1 MDRNTLLAI
10 ALSLLVLTAYQAY
23 QATYYPPPPPTD
35 AADSGAPSDTRGESG
50 TPSADAWPGDE
61 RVAATPESITRI
73 SKSERPAAAPIDV
86 ATEEAAPWS
95 GGLESDLF
103 RVKLD
108 NRGGGITSW
117 RLLDPLYTVDS
128 KGKSDPIEL
137 VTKLDDSA
145 VVLTNSLQ
153 GLGIGDLKKALW
165 SVESSE
171 GERVVFSIARGG
183 VEVRKTFVFDP
194 ESYVFDYEVEIRNTT
209 DRELQT
215 DIDVEWPAAMVE
227 GNDFREQSLSVLVN
241 DEVETEMVPSVG
253 SGGFFSFGSSDEGP
267 TTHVGLIE
275 WAGVS
280 NRYFFA
286 GLIPNEGSPSVA
298 SVTFLPVIE
307 GKVAT
312 SRFAYEG
319 VEIKP
324 GQIESRNFRAYIGP
338 KVPETLGEVAPS
350 LVRSID
356 FGYSWLEPLTRF
368 FHWFLTLLYG
378 FIPNYGVA
386 IIILTVLVRVVTLP
400 IMQKQMKSM
409 ERMRELQPRLKEIQ
423 EKFKEDRQ
431 KQSEQQMKL
440 YKEEG
445 VNPLGGCLPMLLQF
459 PVFIG
464 LFYALQSTIALRHA
478 PFMLWMTDLSAPE
491 ELFTVPGLDFPIR
504 LLPIIMGGSM
514 LIQQRMTPMTGMDPV
529 QARMMTTVMPLMM
542 TVLFYQFP
550 SGLVLYWMISNF
562 LGIGHQLWVRK
573 SREQE
578 AGK

>member
-10 ALSLLVLTAYQAY
+10 ALSLLVLSAWTSYEAAN
-23 QATYYPPPPPTD
+23 APPPRP
-35 AADSGAPSDTRGESG
+35 ASEIASEMTRGDTG
-50 TPSADAWPGDE
+50 AARDAGDAWPGDD
-61 RVAATPESITRI
+61 RGAAPGSDVRQIAKRD
-73 SKSERPAAAPIDV
+73 ERPDV
-86 ATEEAAPWS
+86 VIPSPSDEAAPWT

-103 RVKLD
+103 RVRLD
-108 NRGGGITSW
+108 NRGGGISSW
-117 RLLDPLYTVDS
+117 RLLDPLYTADS
-128 KGKSDPIEL
+128 KEGTTEPLEL
-137 VTKLDDSA
+137 VTRIDDTTL
-145 VVLTNSLQ
+145 VLTNSLR

-165 SVESSE
+165 DVESSE
-171 GERVVFSIARGG
+171 GERVVFAISRGG
-183 VEVRKTFVFDP
+183 IEVRKTYTFDP
-194 ESYVFDYEVEIRNTT
+194 ESYVFDYEVEILNST
-209 DRELQT
+209 DSALET

-227 GNDFREQSLSVLVN
+227 GNDFREQSLSTLVN

-253 SGGFFSFGSSDEGP
+253 SGGFFSFLGNGDEGP
-267 TTHVGLIE
+267 STYVGLVS

-286 GLIPNEGSPSVA
+286 GLIPNETSASVA
-298 SVTFLPVIE
+298 RVTFLPVIE
-307 GKVAT
+307 GKVAV
-312 SRFAYEG
+312 SRVAYEG
-319 VEIKP
+319 VEIMP
-324 GQIESRNFRAYIGP
+324 GELVSRNFRAYIGP
-338 KVPETLGEVAPS
+338 KIPDLLTEISPGLE
-350 LVRSID
+350 RSVD

-386 IIILTVLVRVVTLP
+386 IIILTVMVRVVTLP

-423 EKFKEDRQ
+423 DQHKENRQ
-431 KQSEQQMKL
+431 RQSEEQMKL

-478 PFMLWMTDLSAPE
+478 PFMLWITDLSAPE
-491 ELFTVPGLDFPIR
+491 ELFVIPGLDVPVR
-504 LLPIIMGGSM
+504 VLPIVMGASM

-573 SREQE
+573 SRE
-578 AGK
+578 KVS

>member
-1 MDRNTLLAI
+1 LDRNTLLAI
-10 ALSLLVLTAYQAY
+10 ALSLLVLSAWTSYEAAN
-23 QATYYPPPPPTD
+23 APPLRPASEMAEVSRGD
-35 AADSGAPSDTRGESG
+35 AGGTRVVG
-50 TPSADAWPGDE
+50 DAWPTDDQGAAPGRNIRQIAKQDE
-61 RVAATPESITRI
+61 RPDVLVPS
-73 SKSERPAAAPIDV
+73 PA
-86 ATEEAAPWS
+86 EEAAPWT

-103 RVKLD
+103 RVELD
-108 NRGGGITSW
+108 NRGGGISSW
-117 RLLDPLYTVDS
+117 RLLDPLYTADS
-128 KGKSDPIEL
+128 KGGATEPLEL
-137 VTKLDDSA
+137 VTRIDDTSLA
-145 VVLTNSLQ
+145 LTNSLK

-165 SVESSE
+165 DVESSE

-183 VEVRKTFVFDP
+183 IEVRKTYTFDP
-194 ESYVFDYEVEIRNTT
+194 ESYVFGYEVEIRNETDTT
-209 DRELQT
+209 LET
-215 DIDVEWPAAMVE
+215 DLDVEWPAAMVD
-227 GNDFREQSLSVLVN
+227 GNDFREQSLSTLVN

-253 SGGFFSFGSSDEGP
+253 SGGFFSFLGNGDDGP
-267 TTHVGLIE
+267 STYVGLVN

-286 GLIPNEGSPSVA
+286 GLIPNEASTSVA
-298 SVTFLPVIE
+298 RVTFLPVIQ
-307 GKVAT
+307 GKVAV

-324 GQIESRNFRAYIGP
+324 GEIVSRNFRAYMGP
-338 KVPETLGEVAPS
+338 KIPERLAAISPGLERAV
-350 LVRSID
+350 D

-368 FHWFLTLLYG
+368 FHWFLALLYG

-386 IIILTVLVRVVTLP
+386 IIILTVMVRVVTLP

-423 EKFKEDRQ
+423 EQHKENRQ
-431 KQSEQQMKL
+431 RQSEEQMKL

-478 PFMLWMTDLSAPE
+478 PFMLWITDLSAPE
-491 ELFTVPGLDFPIR
+491 ELFVIPGLD
-504 LLPIIMGGSM
+504 LPVRVLPVVMGASM

-573 SREQE
+573 SREKE
-578 AGK
+578 S

>member
-1 MDRNTLLAI
+1 M
-10 ALSLLVLTAYQAY
+10 
-23 QATYYPPPPPTD
+23 
-35 AADSGAPSDTRGESG
+35 TRGDTG
-50 TPSADAWPGDE
+50 AARDAGDAWPGDD
-61 RVAATPESITRI
+61 RGAAPGSDVRQIAKRD
-73 SKSERPAAAPIDV
+73 ERPDV
-86 ATEEAAPWS
+86 LIPSPSDEAAPWT

-103 RVKLD
+103 RVRLD
-108 NRGGGITSW
+108 NRGGGISSW
-117 RLLDPLYTVDS
+117 RLLDPLYTADS
-128 KGKSDPIEL
+128 KEGTTEPLEL
-137 VTKLDDSA
+137 VTRIDDTTL
-145 VVLTNSLQ
+145 VLTNSLR

-165 SVESSE
+165 DVESSE
-171 GERVVFSIARGG
+171 GERVVFAISRGG
-183 VEVRKTFVFDP
+183 IEVRKTYTFDP
-194 ESYVFDYEVEIRNTT
+194 ESYVFDYEVEILNST
-209 DRELQT
+209 DSALET

-227 GNDFREQSLSVLVN
+227 GNDFREQSLSTLVN

-253 SGGFFSFGSSDEGP
+253 SGGFFSFLGNGDEGP
-267 TTHVGLIE
+267 STYVGLVS

-286 GLIPNEGSPSVA
+286 GLIPNETSASVA
-298 SVTFLPVIE
+298 RVTFLPVIE
-307 GKVAT
+307 GKVAV
-312 SRFAYEG
+312 SRVAYEG
-319 VEIKP
+319 VEIMP
-324 GQIESRNFRAYIGP
+324 GELVSRNFRAYIGP
-338 KVPETLGEVAPS
+338 KIPDLLTEISPGLE
-350 LVRSID
+350 RSVD

-386 IIILTVLVRVVTLP
+386 IIILTVMVRVVTLP

-423 EKFKEDRQ
+423 DQHKENRQ
-431 KQSEQQMKL
+431 RQSEEQMKL

-478 PFMLWMTDLSAPE
+478 PFMLWITDLSAPE
-491 ELFTVPGLDFPIR
+491 ELFVIPGLDVPVR
-504 LLPIIMGGSM
+504 VLPIVMGASM

-573 SREQE
+573 SRE
-578 AGK
+578 KVS